1 MRSFTI
7 CNPHPILFGLSRE
20 RGEIVER
27 MAQVGG
33 RRGEHIGCLCGNLG
47 ENDVFEDLGIK
58 GMLIL
63 KQLLKQ

>member
-20 RGEIVER
+20 GGEIVER

-33 RRGEHIGCLCGNLG
+33 RREEHTGRLCGNLG
-47 ENDVFEDLGIK
+47 ENDEFEDLGVN
-58 GMLIL
+58 GMIIL
-63 KQLLKQ
+63 REILNQ